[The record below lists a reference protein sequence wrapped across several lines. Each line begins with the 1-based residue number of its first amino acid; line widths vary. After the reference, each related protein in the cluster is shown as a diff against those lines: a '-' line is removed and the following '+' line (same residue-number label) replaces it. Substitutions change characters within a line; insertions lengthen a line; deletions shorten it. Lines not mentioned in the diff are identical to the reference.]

1 MADAGML
8 KQINLQK
15 IRNAFL
21 AGEPFSKTE
30 LAEKTGLSFPTVG
43 KIVDEMVGTQQ
54 LQIVG
59 TRNSSGGRCSRIY
72 QYNADFRNAI
82 AMILEGQ
89 NLDWFI
95 LDSLGM
101 TKNQGRIEI
110 DGDLLGTLTGC
121 FCKPAGRNPR
131 CAASVWVLPRILT
144 VKPSSKA
151 LNIRSSKA

>member
-15 IRNAFL
+15 IRDAFL
-21 AGEPFSKTE
+21 MGGPFSKTE

-43 KIVDEMVGTQQ
+43 KIVDEMVAARQ
-54 LQIVG
+54 LQIAG
-59 TRNSSGGRCSRIY
+59 TGSSSGGRCSRIY
-72 QYNADFRNAI
+72 QYNADYRNAI

-101 TKNQGRIEI
+101 TKSQGRIEI
-110 DGDLLGTLTGC
+110 DSDLFDTLVGLLLQARPSGT
-121 FCKPAGRNPR
+121 FA
-131 CAASVWVLPRILT
+131 VLLLSGHR
-144 VKPSSKA
+144 
-151 LNIRSSKA
+151 RQYQR

>member
-15 IRNAFL
+15 IRDAFL
-21 AGEPFSKTE
+21 MGGPFSKTE

-43 KIVDEMVGTQQ
+43 KIVDEMVAARQ
-54 LQIVG
+54 LQIAG
-59 TRNSSGGRCSRIY
+59 TGSSSGGRCSRIY
-72 QYNADFRNAI
+72 QYNADYRNAI

-101 TKNQGRIEI
+101 TKSQGRIEI
-110 DGDLLGTLTGC
+110 DSDLFDTLVGLLLQ
-121 FCKPAGRNPR
+121 AAVRNLR
-131 CAASVWVLPRILT
+131 CAASVWTSPPIPT
-144 VKPSSKA
+144 VKLSSKVLNIPSSKE
-151 LNIRSSKA
+151 